1 MIRKIM
7 VVLLVTVMLFCSFSV
22 DKEPAANNASD
33 VSSDFDTTSRSAAS
47 NTSSGNI
54 PSGGFSE
61 TAQNTTYAITGQQ
74 FYTHTV
80 SQFLKLCKS
89 GGSEKVN
96 SGYGDYSKYDCNKPF
111 LQVVNDSKTLLV
123 PVIKNDY
130 YKLDLIQVMIN
141 QPYCRFTI
149 KTPDS
154 YLEIHCYHPSLF
166 AGYEDASI
174 PEIIETLA
182 NNGISIKEV
191 SDEKITKGT
200 EDIKWDT
207 YYYLN
212 NGIHHMSFINNQT
225 NSSSERDVKYTAAFF
240 KVKDF
245 LVKIVSFGETEWDD
259 NYFDYIDYERISW

>member
-7 VVLLVTVMLFCSFSV
+7 VVLLVTVMLFCSCSV

-33 VSSDFDTTSRSAAS
+33 VSSDFYTSRSAAS

-54 PSGGFSE
+54 PSGGSSE
-61 TAQNTTYAITGQQ
+61 TAQKTTYAITGQQ

-80 SQFLKLCKS
+80 SQFLKWCKS

-96 SGYGDYSKYDCNKPF
+96 SGYEDYSKYDCNKPF

-123 PVIKNDY
+123 PIIKNSD
-130 YKLDLIQVMIN
+130 YKLSKIKVEIN
-141 QPYCRFTI
+141 QPYFKSSI
-149 KTPDS
+149 KTPDG
-154 YLEIHCYHPSLF
+154 YLNIISYHPSLF

-191 SDEKITKGT
+191 SDEKIMKGNKN
-200 EDIKWDT
+200 IKWGD
-207 YYYLN
+207 YYYIS
-212 NGIHHMSFINNQT
+212 NGILPMMVENTQT
-225 NSSSERDVKYTAAFF
+225 NSSYAKDAKYIAAFF

-245 LVKIVSFGETEWDD
+245 LVKIIQFGKTEWDD